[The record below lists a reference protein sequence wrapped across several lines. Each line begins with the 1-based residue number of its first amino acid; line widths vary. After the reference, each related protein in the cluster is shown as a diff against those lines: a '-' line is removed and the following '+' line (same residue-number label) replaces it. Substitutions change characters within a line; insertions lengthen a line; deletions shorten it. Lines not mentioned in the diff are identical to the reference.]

1 MFTSFDE
8 SAFKKAIEEK
18 DYLRLKV
25 NTVSTMLNDPTFERG
40 ETMEVLKILDE
51 QVPDIFE
58 EYKDL
63 DYEERLERNAWD
75 KRYFTKL
82 TYWFQENFA
91 KSRVDYIKEV
101 GQAVHQDTAKKYA
114 QSEKLR
120 RKADPEKP
128 TQHSLTKPN
137 QYVQSAPK
145 TAPTKPAIHTDKPE
159 VPKVAP
165 VAPCKK
171 ANKNFPIAGAILAVI
186 ALVTVGVLLIKAFV
200 K

>member
-8 SAFKKAIEEK
+8 SAFRKAIEEK

-63 DYEERLERNAWD
+63 DYEERLERSAWD

-101 GQAVHQDTAKKYA
+101 GQAVHQDTAQKYA
-114 QSEKLR
+114 QSDALRSKLDS
-120 RKADPEKP
+120 AKP
-128 TQHSLTKPN
+128 AQPSPTKPK
-137 QYVQSAPK
+137 QPVQSAPK
-145 TAPTKPAIHTDKPE
+145 AAPTKPTTHAGKSE
-159 VPKVAP
+159 SPKVEE
-165 VAPCKK
+165 KK
-171 ANKNFPIAGAILAVI
+171 GNFPVVGAILAVI
-186 ALVTVGVLLIKAFV
+186 ALVAVGVLLIKAFV

>member
-8 SAFKKAIEEK
+8 SAFRKAIEEK

-63 DYEERLERNAWD
+63 DYEERLERSAWD

-101 GQAVHQDTAKKYA
+101 GQAVHQDTAQKYA
-114 QSEKLR
+114 QSDALRSKLDS
-120 RKADPEKP
+120 AKP
-128 TQHSLTKPN
+128 KQP
-137 QYVQSAPK
+137 VQSVPK
-145 TAPTKPAIHTDKPE
+145 AAPTKPTTHAGKSE
-159 VPKVAP
+159 SPKVEE
-165 VAPCKK
+165 KK
-171 ANKNFPIAGAILAVI
+171 GNFPVVGAILAVI
-186 ALVTVGVLLIKAFV
+186 ALVAVGVLLIKAFV